1 MRKSTSLITERL
13 KTTEEALKIAEKT
26 IAEYERRE
34 KESIDDP
41 ASKIAALNSIHTKK
55 VRSLMKSIDQL
66 RGEIKVQK
74 SQDKEHRRS
83 GLIQSLRKK
92 ERQNE
97 LVLDV
102 LKQALKEKAAEFNQD
117 LELVNEFV
125 IAKTTGG
132 PKRFRPKT
140 REELENQV
148 SSLTRQVV
156 RLKKKTKTPRN
167 ENNVE
172 EKKIKEEKEQ
182 QVDDND
188 RPNGRIL
195 ELLNEVDRLK
205 DLLESKTAHMSYQET
220 ELEKLSHELDQ
231 LQDIQDSFTRVQVKQ
246 KRTKEKMR
254 EIEEENFTLLQEKE
268 RECEQNLQLK
278 TELQFLRDSQLMDRK
293 TIPSDPEHLDH
304 LEQLKDLQL
313 HQIDLQEQIEEYQRQ
328 VAAEKCKNAQLR
340 QKCDEFRQETPST
353 SNIHETKPVSSVQSE
368 QNESFEQ
375 IRSVEKQLTASKV
388 LIRQLQKDLN
398 LSEKKYKVL
407 IQSQEKKNTNPNES
421 EMIESMFETELGR
434 ARDQVVQL
442 QGKIQ
447 QIQIDQEKETEVYL
461 KRLDALK
468 TADPGQKDTLLH
480 EEERRVWKVQR
491 DNLQHEIEDL
501 QVQLEERSRLVD
513 KYLLAYE
520 NALIHAHVLRE
531 KLGQSH
537 PKLPKL
543 FQTIAAENND
553 GTSDDE
559 SDPDDNDDEAEAKSN
574 ESEGDAED
582 KQEDHDDNLDSTDDE
597 VDAKEST
604 DED

>member
-1 MRKSTSLITERL
+1 M
-13 KTTEEALKIAEKT
+13 
-26 IAEYERRE
+26 
-34 KESIDDP
+34 
-41 ASKIAALNSIHTKK
+41 
-55 VRSLMKSIDQL
+55 
-66 RGEIKVQK
+66 
-74 SQDKEHRRS
+74 
-83 GLIQSLRKK
+83 
-92 ERQNE
+92 
-97 LVLDV
+97 
-102 LKQALKEKAAEFNQD
+102 
-117 LELVNEFV
+117 
-125 IAKTTGG
+125 
-132 PKRFRPKT
+132 
-140 REELENQV
+140 
-148 SSLTRQVV
+148 
-156 RLKKKTKTPRN
+156 
-167 ENNVE
+167 
-172 EKKIKEEKEQ
+172 
-182 QVDDND
+182 
-188 RPNGRIL
+188 
-195 ELLNEVDRLK
+195 
-205 DLLESKTAHMSYQET
+205 
-220 ELEKLSHELDQ
+220 
-231 LQDIQDSFTRVQVKQ
+231 
-246 KRTKEKMR
+246 
-254 EIEEENFTLLQEKE
+254 
-268 RECEQNLQLK
+268 
-278 TELQFLRDSQLMDRK
+278 
-293 TIPSDPEHLDH
+293 
-304 LEQLKDLQL
+304 
-313 HQIDLQEQIEEYQRQ
+313 
-328 VAAEKCKNAQLR
+328 
-340 QKCDEFRQETPST
+340 
-353 SNIHETKPVSSVQSE
+353 SSVQSE